1 MEWLYEWITNPS
13 TLINIVVLIFGVGT
27 TWANLNNRIKKVEEK
42 SDRIDSAKIEAK
54 LAEIQTDL
62 AWIKNELNKLDK

>member
-1 MEWLYEWITNPS
+1 MDGLYEWITNPS

-27 TWANLNNRIKKVEEK
+27 TWANLNNRIRKVEEK
-42 SDRIDSAKIEAK
+42 ADKIDATKIEAK

-62 AWIKNELNKLDK
+62 QWIKAELNRKM

>member
-1 MEWLYEWITNPS
+1 MNNFYEWISNPS
-13 TLINIVVLIFGVGT
+13 TIINIVVLVFGVGT

-42 SDRIDSAKIEAK
+42 AERIDATNIEAK

-62 AWIKNELNKLDK
+62 AWIKNELNKR

>member
-1 MEWLYEWITNPS
+1 MDSFYWWITNPS

-42 SDRIDSAKIEAK
+42 SDRIDATKIEAK

-62 AWIKNELNKLDK
+62 QRIKAELNKRM

>member
-1 MEWLYEWITNPS
+1 MDWLYEWITNPS
-13 TLINIVVLIFGVGT
+13 TIINIVVLIFGVGT

-42 SDRIDSAKIEAK
+42 SDRIDATKIEAK

-62 AWIKNELNKLDK
+62 QWIKAELNKKM

>member
-1 MEWLYEWITNPS
+1 MDSFYWWITNPS
-13 TLINIVVLIFGVGT
+13 TIINIVVLIFGVGT

-42 SDRIDSAKIEAK
+42 SDRIDATKIEAK

-62 AWIKNELNKLDK
+62 QWIKAELNKRM

>member
-1 MEWLYEWITNPS
+1 MDSFYGWITNPS
-13 TLINIVVLIFGVGT
+13 TIINIVVLIFGVGT

-42 SDRIDSAKIEAK
+42 SDRIDATKIEAK

-62 AWIKNELNKLDK
+62 QWIKAELNKRM

>member
-1 MEWLYEWITNPS
+1 MDWLYEWITNPS
-13 TLINIVVLIFGVGT
+13 TIINIVVLVFGVGT

-42 SDRIDSAKIEAK
+42 SDRIDATKIEAK

-62 AWIKNELNKLDK
+62 QWIKAELNKKM

>member
-1 MEWLYEWITNPS
+1 MTNIQEWITNPS
-13 TLINIVVLIFGVGT
+13 TIINIIVLVFGVGT

-42 SDRIDSAKIEAK
+42 SDRIDATKIEAK

-62 AWIKNELNKLDK
+62 QWIKAELNKKM

>member
-1 MEWLYEWITNPS
+1 MNNFYEWISNPS
-13 TLINIVVLIFGVGT
+13 TLINIVVLVFGVGT

-42 SDRIDSAKIEAK
+42 ADRIDATKIEAK

-62 AWIKNELNKLDK
+62 AWIKNELNKK

>member
-1 MEWLYEWITNPS
+1 MDSFYWWITNPS

-42 SDRIDSAKIEAK
+42 SDRIDATKIEAK
-54 LAEIQTDL
+54 LAEISIDL
-62 AWIKNELNKLDK
+62 QRIKAELNKKS

>member
-1 MEWLYEWITNPS
+1 MDSFYGWITNPS
-13 TLINIVVLIFGVGT
+13 TIINIVVLVFGVGT

-42 SDRIDSAKIEAK
+42 SDRIDATKIEAK

-62 AWIKNELNKLDK
+62 QWIKAELNKKM

>member
-1 MEWLYEWITNPS
+1 MDSLYEWVANPS
-13 TLINIVVLIFGVGT
+13 TIINIVVLIFGVGT

-42 SDRIDSAKIEAK
+42 SDRIDATKIEAK

-62 AWIKNELNKLDK
+62 QWIKAELNKRM

>member
-13 TLINIVVLIFGVGT
+13 TLINIIVLIFGVGS

-42 SDRIDSAKIEAK
+42 SEKIDVAKIEAK

-62 AWIKNELNKLDK
+62 AWIKNELNKMDK

>member
-1 MEWLYEWITNPS
+1 MDWIYEWITNPS
-13 TLINIVVLIFGVGT
+13 TIINIVVLVFGVGT

-42 SDRIDSAKIEAK
+42 SDRIDATKIEAK

-62 AWIKNELNKLDK
+62 QWIKAELNKKM

>member
-1 MEWLYEWITNPS
+1 MDSFYWWITNPS

-42 SDRIDSAKIEAK
+42 SDRIDATKIEAK

-62 AWIKNELNKLDK
+62 QWIKAELNKKM

>member
-1 MEWLYEWITNPS
+1 MDSLYEWVTNPS

-42 SDRIDSAKIEAK
+42 SDRIDATKIEAK

-62 AWIKNELNKLDK
+62 QWIKAELNKKM